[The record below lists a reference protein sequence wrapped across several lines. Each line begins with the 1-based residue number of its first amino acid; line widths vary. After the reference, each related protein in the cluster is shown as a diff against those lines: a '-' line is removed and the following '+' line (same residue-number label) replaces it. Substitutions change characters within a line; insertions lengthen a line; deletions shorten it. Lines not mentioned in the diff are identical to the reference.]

1 MHLVVSVGV
10 VLTNCAFSFQE
21 STDLEDEDEEDD
33 KVGVCAHERMCT
45 GTLTFS
51 AGSIPPA

>member
-1 MHLVVSVGV
+1 MHLVISVGV

-33 KVGVCAHERMCT
+33 KVGVLTKECAKGH
-45 GTLTFS
+45 
-51 AGSIPPA
+51 